1 MAARPLALVLT
12 VVAVLGLAGCLG
24 ARSAPEVP
32 LEELVQYPDRHY
44 LSTIHTG
51 GLTALP
57 LQSGRSPAAGTY
69 RLRGAQSDVEVEVH
83 SAQLPGPG
91 LRVNVDARVT
101 MDPATSRPVLV
112 ETMRCDEE
120 GAR

>member
-1 MAARPLALVLT
+1 MVARSAAVALAA
-12 VVAVLGLAGCLG
+12 VVMLGLAGCLS

-32 LEELVQYPDRHY
+32 LDELLQYPDRHY
-44 LSTIHTG
+44 LSTIHTA

-57 LQSGRSPAAGTY
+57 LQSGRSPTAGTY
-69 RLRGAQSDVEVEVH
+69 RLRGAAPDVEVEVH
-83 SAQLPGPG
+83 SAQLPAPG
-91 LRVNVDARVT
+91 LRVEVDARVT

-112 ETMRCDEE
+112 ETMRSDEE